1 MLCHRHHP
9 KFVRLQGMDPLAAAA
24 KIADCQDDNADN
36 AMCPLC
42 KIVWNDDD
50 TTRCT
55 GVIGAAQPAQT
66 HGSSSFA
73 PTNSIFQYGNKQ
85 YAEGLQATDNSPC
98 VKAGSLGFYDSG
110 GGCVTGSGPGG
121 AANNNSKKAQTT
133 PLVVNVWDLSST
145 SPLQAL
151 HKIWG
156 DAIIQDGKD
165 VHNFTNNGVSKEN
178 VYVSASEETVMV
190 GSKPVKQ
197 KVLCLEAHGD
207 HYTGDV
213 QGMWKKAG
221 TSVGGWPACPTYEQ
235 DFTASGAPTPAGG
248 QANRR
253 VGGVAC
259 TRQQYGPGVYNA
271 LCYIPKT
278 SDQKTDGRGYVF
290 AAWTFHAE
298 EIYEAGIASNE
309 HQYRSYS
316 DYPCY
321 GECDGGYIGVG
332 GKCPNPGAKGKFG
345 GTGAAN
351 CGLDVYGDS
360 IQDTFSS
367 VTHEIDIEIPTNA
380 PGLDWKKDMGWNTMN
395 CNTWVADNANY
406 DKDTGSYYM
415 QATAKRNTG
424 TFISAQ
430 PESSANKDYH
440 WYTIHW
446 YVDPTGDHTKN
457 FVAFYFD
464 APFDPSGTA
473 IDPTQTP
480 LPTKPIKS
488 PVYSTQRFVPT
499 RPGRYNIGGWFGWW
513 GYGAHDSL
521 TPDFDTAI
529 VRLAHL
535 SIIPQQG
542 LIPANF
548 PQNYD
553 QTNLECDFVDFSSTP
568 PTGGG
573 SSTPGGG
580 GSSTPG
586 GGSGPVNCVVSD
598 WNPCSVECGEGTQSR
613 AVTTPSSDGGKAC
626 EPLSQTCNDSPCQS
640 DKQPTSPLATIGFI
654 ILAVLVVVGGIITY
668 KKYTSV
674 PTPVPVPPPLPIE

>member
-1 MLCHRHHP
+1 MVKNFMLCHRHHP
-9 KFVRLQGMDPLAAAA
+9 NSVRLQGMDPLAAAA
-24 KIADCQDDNADN
+24 KYADCQDDKLEY
-36 AMCPLC
+36 AMCPQC
-42 KIVWNDDD
+42 KYVWDDPD

-55 GVIGAAQPAQT
+55 GVVGAAQPAQGVT
-66 HGSSSFA
+66 SFD

-85 YAEGLQATDNSPC
+85 YAQGLQATDNSPC
-98 VKAGSLGFYDSG
+98 GSAGSLGFYDKN

-133 PLVVNVWDLSST
+133 PLVVNDWGLSSA

-156 DAIIQDGKD
+156 DAIVQGGKD

-178 VYVSASEETVMV
+178 VYVSASKETVMV
-190 GSKPVKQ
+190 GSKQVKQ

-213 QGMWKKAG
+213 QGMWKKGG
-221 TSVGGWPACPTYEQ
+221 TSVQGWPACPTYEQ

-278 SDQKTDGRGYVF
+278 SDANTDGRGYVF

-298 EIYEAGIASNE
+298 EIYEGGVASNGD
-309 HQYRSYS
+309 QYRSYS
-316 DYPCY
+316 KYPCY

-332 GKCPNPGAKGKFG
+332 GKCPNPGAEGKFG

-351 CGLDVYGDS
+351 CGVDVNKDA
-360 IQDTFSS
+360 IHDTFSS
-367 VTHEIDIEIPTNA
+367 ITHEIDIEIPTNA

-406 DKDTGSYYM
+406 DEDTGSYYM
-415 QATAKRNTG
+415 QATARRKTE
-424 TFISAQ
+424 TFISTQ
-430 PESSANKDYH
+430 PESSSNKDYH

-446 YVDPTGDHTKN
+446 YVDPNGDYTKN

-473 IDPTQTP
+473 KDPTGTLIP
-480 LPTKPIKS
+480 RKPSQPPI
-488 PVYSTQRFVPT
+488 YSTRRFVPT
-499 RPGRYNIGGWFGWW
+499 RPGRYNIGAWFGWW
-513 GYGAHDSL
+513 GYGAHDGL
-521 TPDFDTAI
+521 KPNFDTAI

-542 LIPANF
+542 LTPADF

-573 SSTPGGG
+573 SDPPDPTTGVDCAVSGWGPCSETCGGG
-580 GSSTPG
+580 TH
-586 GGSGPVNCVVSD
+586 
-598 WNPCSVECGEGTQSR
+598 SR
-613 AVTTPSSDGGKAC
+613 TVTTPASGGGAAC
-626 EPLSQTCNDSPCQS
+626 PALSQACN
-640 DKQPTSPLATIGFI
+640 TSACDDEQAMPPWAIGLI
-654 ILAVLVVVGGIITY
+654 IAWAVMIVGGIIFATWRRSKPSAR
-668 KKYTSV
+668 KK
-674 PTPVPVPPPLPIE
+674 IN